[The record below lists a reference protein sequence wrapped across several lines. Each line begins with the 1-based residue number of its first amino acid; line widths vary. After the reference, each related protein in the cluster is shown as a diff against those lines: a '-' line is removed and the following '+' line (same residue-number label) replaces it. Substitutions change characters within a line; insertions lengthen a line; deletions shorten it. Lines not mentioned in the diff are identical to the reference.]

1 MESKFNSLSE
11 WRKGEPIGYDMV
23 KKFKMFPEIYKEFK
37 KTFIVLFNCIN
48 KNKNVYL

>member
-23 KKFKMFPEIYKEFK
+23 KKFKMFPEIC
-37 KTFIVLFNCIN
+37 TLFGWKYT
-48 KNKNVYL
+48 KNLKRHL